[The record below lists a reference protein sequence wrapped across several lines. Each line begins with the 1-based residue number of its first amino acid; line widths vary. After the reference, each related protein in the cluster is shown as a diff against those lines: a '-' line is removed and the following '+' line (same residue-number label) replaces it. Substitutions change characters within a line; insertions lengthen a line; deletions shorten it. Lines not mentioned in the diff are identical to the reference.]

1 MEVFNVDHGSTPSFD
16 YLFKDVTYYAKLL
29 DNQGGDEITS
39 TKEENKKSDANN
51 KRRRAENKVG
61 EEEEYGIWSK
71 LPRDLQI
78 SIMRSIS
85 SIDRDYR
92 NIRAVCRRWRSLA
105 PPLRWIPDSEAIRY
119 PWLVSFRIEDSIFN
133 FYDPTSDFT
142 YEMNTGASNP
152 GILSSCEGWLLLAE
166 GERSIYMLEPFRKI
180 TIDLPLVPEPFDN
193 LNGLV
198 CAIDKTTTCYHFTR
212 IYCTSSGQLR
222 DLEFSSKRAAWA
234 QYSVNG
240 VSFLSS
246 WNNLVIFRG
255 CVHCLDQVGRLGRL
269 RTVGNTPNW
278 LVLNESQQLSFP
290 SKVWQNFLVSF
301 KDKLTSVFVGNSG
314 GWVHVLEFN
323 FSTHRW
329 EQVDSLGNL
338 VLFVGRTSIAVEA
351 EEERLRNKI
360 FFPVFKK
367 ADGNIIFYSL
377 DSGRFHSFSSENSC
391 ADFHG
396 TEDFKILSNCTWIQP
411 GLISTFR

>member
-1 MEVFNVDHGSTPSFD
+1 
-16 YLFKDVTYYAKLL
+16 
-29 DNQGGDEITS
+29 
-39 TKEENKKSDANN
+39 
-51 KRRRAENKVG
+51 
-61 EEEEYGIWSK
+61 
-71 LPRDLQI
+71 
-78 SIMRSIS
+78 MRSIS
-85 SIDRDYR
+85 YRDYR

-105 PPLRWIPDSEAIRY
+105 SPLRWIPDSEAIRY
-119 PWLVSFRIEDSIFN
+119 PWLVSFQIEDGIFN

-142 YEMNTGASNP
+142 YEMNTEASNP

-180 TIDLPLVPEPFDN
+180 TIDLPLVPEHFDN
-193 LNGLV
+193 LNGHV
-198 CAIDKTTTCYHFTR
+198 FAIDKTTTCYHFTR

-222 DLEFSSKRAAWA
+222 YLEFSSKRAAWA
-234 QYSVNG
+234 RYSIDG

-246 WNNLVIFRG
+246 WNNFVIFRG
-255 CVHCLDQVGRLGRL
+255 CVLCLDQVGRLGCFG
-269 RTVGNTPNW
+269 TVGNTPKW
-278 LVLNESQQLSFP
+278 AVPNESQQLSFP
-290 SKVWQNFLVSF
+290 SKIWQNFLVSF
-301 KDKLTSVFVGNSG
+301 KDKLMSVFVGNSG

-323 FSTHRW
+323 FSTRRW

-377 DSGRFHSFSSENSC
+377 DSGRFHSFSSENSY

-396 TEDFKILSNCTWIQP
+396 TEDFKILSNVP
-411 GLISTFR
+411 GYNLA